1 MSLATGAKK
10 SLQPF
15 IGSGI
20 SKVAGKD
27 LEAWRFLNA
36 FMSYRNAVFGD
47 WGGMGIGHGDG
58 LA

>member
-27 LEAWRFLNA
+27 LEAMRFLDL
-36 FMSYRNAVFGD
+36 FVSYRNAVF
-47 WGGMGIGHGDG
+47 
-58 LA
+58 

>member
-20 SKVAGKD
+20 GKVAGKD
-27 LEAWRFLNA
+27 LEARRFLDP
-36 FMSYRNAVFGD
+36 FVSYRNAVF
-47 WGGMGIGHGDG
+47 
-58 LA
+58 